1 MIAAH
6 GTGEIM
12 KRIALIGCALALAAG
27 CSSTGAAGSN
37 LGDTVYV
44 DSGAGTPTPAGITRT
59 DFDHIS
65 SAVTAKDD
73 VGLQQLIASGVV
85 VMVPLCA
92 PAKLLDTALAGE
104 RQVRIA
110 STGAA
115 VWVDV
120 NWLKNKASACSA

>member
-1 MIAAH
+1 M
-6 GTGEIM
+6 T
-12 KRIALIGCALALAAG
+12 IALVLALAA
-27 CSSTGAAGSN
+27 CSSTGTAGSN

-44 DSGAGTPTPAGITRT
+44 DSGTAATPAGITRT

-65 SAVTAKDD
+65 SAVTANDN
-73 VGLQQLIASGVV
+73 VGLTQLVQSGVV
-85 VMVPLCA
+85 VSVPKCA
-92 PAKLLDTALAGE
+92 PAKLLDTAAGGE

-120 NWLKNKASACSA
+120 NWLKGSASDCG